1 METSLFRFLFMVRC
15 AIIAS
20 HRGSSTKEE
29 MVATQALTVLL
40 KTASSIGSTAPALVQ
55 DGALW

>member
-1 METSLFRFLFMVRC
+1 
-15 AIIAS
+15 
-20 HRGSSTKEE
+20 